1 MKNILFIITI
11 SLGIISCGTTRD
23 SGLSRAEQRA
33 EKKLAEQQIVKKA
46 IESRRFI
53 VKLDKLY
60 FSHGGMI
67 ELMPRANYIIV
78 DGNKS
83 IISAAYLGRQYE
95 IKPIAALNLFGKT
108 KTYELTNHV
117 SNGNYEIKM
126 QVDNGTNIFDVYL
139 SISKNGFCRASFNT
153 LRIDNV
159 SYAGHIVPIK
169 DKVKIP
175 LQDTRII

>member
-23 SGLSRAEQRA
+23 SGLSRAEQRT

-153 LRIDNV
+153 LMIDNV